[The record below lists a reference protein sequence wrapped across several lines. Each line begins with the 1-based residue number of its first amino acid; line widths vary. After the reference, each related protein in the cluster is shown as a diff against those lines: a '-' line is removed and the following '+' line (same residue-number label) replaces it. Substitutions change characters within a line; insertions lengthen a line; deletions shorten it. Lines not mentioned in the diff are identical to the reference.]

1 MAALQVLS
9 QSDINT
15 SSRSEIAAAACR
27 EVGQSYIR
35 LDTCPF
41 LAWLHGIPTL
51 HLVKSWLSAQFSV
64 VEGVEWTA
72 AAGRAAVIVYGL
84 IARGVSLREHAGA
97 NADFLQSKHPALL
110 WSQYTLGRK
119 SPAEIWAAC
128 ARLLAARLL
137 PHAGARPAAEEA
149 SAFAIRVLIAA
160 PVSAHGDAL
169 AVAAICK
176 PALQLLMTSCR
187 QLSGHHWWPPEAA
200 CKLRTALD
208 GLHRLLCEAAASA
221 SESEGTGLRPS
232 VPGSVPGQGAR
243 AALHEA
249 TCWVL
254 LAKAQCLGELGVASD
269 LGEDMLG
276 LLAADSDTDPDVA
289 FVLRQGGCDL
299 TASYTRPQ
307 PVDRPGLSASRSSI
321 CLWDKRA
328 LSLWLT
334 CYLLHLQ

>member
-27 EVGQSYIR
+27 EVGQAYTH
-35 LDTCPF
+35 LYTC
-41 LAWLHGIPTL
+41 LLSAWPHGISTL
-51 HLVKSWLSAQFSV
+51 QLIESRLSAQFSV
-64 VEGVEWTA
+64 VEGGEWTA
-72 AAGRAAVIVYGL
+72 AAGRAAIIVYGL
-84 IARGVSLREHAGA
+84 IARGVSLREHGGA
-97 NADFLQSKHPALL
+97 NADFLHTKHPALL

-119 SPAEIWAAC
+119 SPAEVWGAC
-128 ARLLAARLL
+128 TRLLATRLL
-137 PHAGARPAAEEA
+137 ARAGSLPAAEEA
-149 SAFAIRVLIAA
+149 SAFASRVLSAA
-160 PVSAHGDAL
+160 PVSAHGDPL

-187 QLSGHHWWPPEAA
+187 QPFGHNWRPPEAA
-200 CKLRTALD
+200 CKIRTALD
-208 GLHRLLCEAAASA
+208 GLHRLLSEAAASA

-249 TCWVL
+249 TCWTL

-276 LLAADSDTDPDVA
+276 LLANDTDTDPDVA
-289 FVLRQGGCDL
+289 FLLRQGGCDL
-299 TASYTRPQ
+299 TPSCTQRSAAGS
-307 PVDRPGLSASRSSI
+307 PGDVLIQEQHLFSGADMRS
-321 CLWDKRA
+321 CPG
-328 LSLWLT
+328 
-334 CYLLHLQ
+334 